1 MFVALHLSYTYRT
14 LTPSPSWCFQAPPRP
29 LLKEKC
35 NGLICF
41 TCRKKVLLWEGV
53 AITLYKHCPISLW
66 DSWVW
71 VYKKKNPWIM
81 TQGGEIIRVQI
92 FTTCGEDLWMCGCA
106 LKTFKLIVAFKLSF
120 IFVLKSKI
128 IQSIFIIPTILSKI
142 MFVCFLRESE
152 QSY

>member
-1 MFVALHLSYTYRT
+1 MFVVLHLAYTYHT

-29 LLKEKC
+29 LLKEKS

-41 TCRKKVLLWEGV
+41 TCRQKVLLWEGV
-53 AITLYKHCPISLW
+53 AITLYKHCPASRW

-71 VYKKKNPWIM
+71 VYKRKNPWIM
-81 TQGGEIIRVQI
+81 SQGVIRVHI
-92 FTTCGEDLWMCGCA
+92 FTTTVCGCA
-106 LKTFKLIVAFKLSF
+106 LKTFKLIVAFKWSF
-120 IFVLKSKI
+120 FLLVLTWRI
-128 IQSIFIIPTILSKI
+128 MQPIIIPTILSKI

>member
-1 MFVALHLSYTYRT
+1 MFVVLHLSYTYRT

-29 LLKEKC
+29 LLKEKS

-41 TCRKKVLLWEGV
+41 TCRQKVLLWEGV
-53 AITLYKHCPISLW
+53 AITLYKHWPASRW

-81 TQGGEIIRVQI
+81 SQGGEIIRVHI
-92 FTTCGEDLWMCGCA
+92 FTTTVCGCA
-106 LKTFKLIVAFKLSF
+106 LKTFKLIVAFKWSF
-120 IFVLKSKI
+120 FLLVLTWRI
-128 IQSIFIIPTILSKI
+128 MQSILIIPTILSKI